1 MSEDV
6 FDEVGFGQN
15 DEGIGDK
22 VESYKGKKKEIH
34 RISLAWWEGWSDN
47 AFSES
52 NLNQKTPKMIACKRV
67 YVEGVGYVVV
77 TSPEI
82 AKIAGTEPRKT
93 LGTIVI
99 KWPTNLDGSINKEL
113 FQAGKFLV
121 LPWVFSGDKYKSLKT
136 IHEVAGWHLGKHD
149 ILVSITSNK
158 DEKYQDLTFNNCGD
172 NLFRALLT
180 NPKAAKLIEKIRGR
194 INEVSGD
201 EIKQAMGRIMTP
213 DQLREKMG
221 SGGDSMA
228 GASGDDGAGIAS
240 GEQIEGL
247 LDNMDV

>member
-22 VESYKGKKKEIH
+22 VESYKGKKKEVH
-34 RISLAWWEGWSDN
+34 RISLAWWEGWDSDD
-47 AFSES
+47 FGET
-52 NLNQKTPKMIACKRV
+52 NLDGETPKMIACKRV
-67 YVEGVGYVVV
+67 YVEGAGYVVV

-82 AKIAGTEPRKT
+82 AKIAGSEPRKT

-99 KWPTNLDGSINKEL
+99 KWPTNADGSINKDA
-113 FQAGKFLV
+113 FSKGKVMV
-121 LPWVFSGDKYKSLKT
+121 LPWVFSGDKYKNLKT

-149 ILVSITSNK
+149 VLVSMTSNK

-172 NLFRALLT
+172 SLFRALLK
-180 NPKAAKLIEKIRGR
+180 NPKAKGLVEKIKTR
-194 INEVSGD
+194 IHEVAT
-201 EIKQAMGRIMTP
+201 EELKQAMGRVMTP
-213 DQLREKMG
+213 EQLREKMG
-221 SGGDSMA
+221 SGDGVA

-247 LDNMDV
+247 LDNMEV